1 MLHEGYVDKVIIYL
15 NNGNDIK
22 DITFT
27 EIESVS
33 EHNNERGSLALEINH
48 FEDVKTRKRAKNIF
62 VLTNN
67 NVIGYKIV
75 YKSSIW
81 P

>member
-1 MLHEGYVDKVIIYL
+1 MLHEGYVDKVIVYL

-22 DITFT
+22 DITFA

-33 EHNNERGSLALEINH
+33 EHNNERGSLALEINY
-48 FEDVKTRKRAKNIF
+48 FVDVKARKRAKDVF
-62 VLTNN
+62 VLTND

-75 YKSSIW
+75 YKSAI
-81 P
+81 

>member
-1 MLHEGYVDKVIIYL
+1 MLHEGNVEKVIVYL
-15 NNGNDIK
+15 NNGNSIK

-33 EHNNERGSLALEINH
+33 EHNNERGSLALEINY
-48 FEDVKTRKRAKNIF
+48 FVDVKTSKIAKNIF

-75 YKSSIW
+75 YKSSI
-81 P
+81 

>member
-1 MLHEGYVDKVIIYL
+1 MLYERYIDKVIVYL
-15 NNGNDIK
+15 NNGNGIK

-27 EIESVS
+27 EIESVG
-33 EHNNERGSLALEINH
+33 EHNNKRGSLALEINY
-48 FEDVKTRKRAKNIF
+48 FVDVKTGKRAKNIF

-75 YKSSIW
+75 YKSSI
-81 P
+81 

>member
-1 MLHEGYVDKVIIYL
+1 MLYERYVDKVIVYL
-15 NNGNDIK
+15 NNGNSIK

-33 EHNNERGSLALEINH
+33 EHNNERGSLALEINY
-48 FEDVKTRKRAKNIF
+48 FVDVKTRKRAKNVF

-67 NVIGYKIV
+67 NIIGYKIV
-75 YKSSIW
+75 YKSSI
-81 P
+81 

>member
-1 MLHEGYVDKVIIYL
+1 MLHEGNVEKVIVYL
-15 NNGNDIK
+15 NDGDTF
-22 DITFT
+22 TFT
-27 EIESVS
+27 EISSVS

-48 FEDVKTRKRAKNIF
+48 FVDVKTRKRAKNIF